1 MYNVRVNVMRVVVA
15 RTGDDTADAGGVC
28 EWFLTRVLGGPKR
41 LVRLA
46 DDPLGVDGDAIA
58 LGDDGTGSLTD
69 ASHRRGVTG
78 NGGEGHGWF
87 VCVRECWIVRSVEVW
102 LFSWFDVT

>member
-1 MYNVRVNVMRVVVA
+1 VCDAVLNVTRVVVS
-15 RTGDDTADAGGVC
+15 RTGDDAADAGGVR
-28 EWFLTRVLGGPKR
+28 EWLLTRVFGGPKR

-58 LGDDGTGSLTD
+58 LGDDGTGSLAD

-78 NGGEGHGWF
+78 NGDKGHDDSFAGL
-87 VCVRECWIVRSVEVW
+87 RAG
-102 LFSWFDVT
+102 L